1 MLADPAVDFPFCLM
15 WANENWTRR
24 WDGAEED
31 VLVAQDYRPED
42 EAGLLESFARCF
54 RDRRYIR
61 VGGRPLLMLY
71 RAKIV
76 PDAAATF
83 ARWRRLFRERHGGD
97 PVIVM
102 AQTFGERDPRP
113 YGLDGAVG
121 FPPHKLGETLNHV
134 PVDLLDPD
142 FTGKVHAYDEAADL
156 ACTEPTPPY
165 PLVKTCVPS
174 WDNDARRQGAGM
186 VLHGASPARYQ
197 AWLAHLVDHAR
208 ANRLHGDALV
218 CVNAWNE
225 WAEGAYLEPDL
236 RYGAAFLNATG
247 RAVAGVESGPRE
259 GAVLLVGHDAFP
271 AGSQHLLLHLGRQ
284 LRAAHGVAV
293 QFLLMGGGR
302 LLKQY

>member
-1 MLADPAVDFPFCLM
+1 
-15 WANENWTRR
+15 
-24 WDGAEED
+24 
-31 VLVAQDYRPED
+31 
-42 EAGLLESFARCF
+42 
-54 RDRRYIR
+54 
-61 VGGRPLLMLY
+61 MLY

-113 YGLDGAVG
+113 YGLDGAVE